1 MVVAV
6 ACSPKTS
13 SGGGD
18 ATIAYVT
25 NGIDPFWDLCAAGVH
40 QAEKKFGVRC
50 EIHMPTKGL
59 ADQKSIMET
68 LLAKGIKGMA
78 VSPVDAENQTP
89 SSMKLPSRL
98 CWSLMMRMHPRAI
111 GCYTLAPIITRRV
124 ARLANWSR
132 RRSRMEAR

>member
-1 MVVAV
+1 MIKKVTLWTAATALAVAV

-13 SGGGD
+13 SGDGD

-40 QAEKKFGVRC
+40 QAEKEFGVRC

-89 SSMKLPSRL
+89 FLNDAAKQ
-98 CWSLMMRMHPRAI
+98 
-111 GCYTLAPIITRRV
+111 TV
-124 ARLANWSR
+124 
-132 RRSRMEAR
+132 